1 MSGACC
7 MSIEKEERGEKEKK
21 NSSSVAINISSC
33 LASSTL
39 VKHKIGLMEEEVED
53 QRSNLHKCNYARF
66 IRYHFCRTRLFRARR
81 AQREVNINK
90 QVRQK
95 WLHKMSVIQYFFYFS
110 PILKIHLKKSSKHNA
125 RKIIFGKYKGW

>member
-7 MSIEKEERGEKEKK
+7 ISTEKEERGEKEKK

-53 QRSNLHKCNYARF
+53 QRSNTNYYARF
-66 IRYHFCRTRLFRARR
+66 IRYHFVAR
-81 AQREVNINK
+81 V
-90 QVRQK
+90 
-95 WLHKMSVIQYFFYFS
+95 F
-110 PILKIHLKKSSKHNA
+110 
-125 RKIIFGKYKGW
+125 